1 MRDVK
6 FRLYPGTGG
15 ATPSWEHAPLD
26 EFLLTAPLFINEL
39 KAFGVIPPLHVLN
52 EKLAAGKCDAGMG
65 GACDWTPFELDIDEY
80 KTLVMELTTNPDYEI
95 IEDEEL
101 KEKPNFRK
109 WHGALLS
116 KYAKKVRG
124 SR

>member
-6 FRLYPGTGG
+6 FRIYPGTGG
-15 ATPSWEHAPLD
+15 GTPSWEHAPLD
-26 EFLLTAPLFINEL
+26 EFLLTAPLFIYEL

-52 EKLAAGKCDAGMG
+52 EKLSVGKYDAGMG
-65 GACDWTPFELDIDEY
+65 GACDWKPFEINSDEY
-80 KTLVMELTTNPDYEI
+80 NELVLELTTNPEYKI

-101 KEKPNFRK
+101 KDKSNFGK

-116 KYAKKVRG
+116 KHAKNVRG

>member
-1 MRDVK
+1 MRDVRFK
-6 FRLYPGTGG
+6 IYPGVGG
-15 ATPSWEHAPLD
+15 ATPSWEYAPLD
-26 EFLLTAPLFINEL
+26 EFLLTAPIFTYEL
-39 KAFGVIPPLHVLN
+39 KGFGVIPPLHVLN
-52 EKLAAGKCDAGMG
+52 EKLLLGKYDAGMG
-65 GACDWTPFELDIDEY
+65 GACDWKPFEIDADEY
-80 KTLVMELTTNPDYEI
+80 SALVMELTTNPNFRI

-116 KYAKKVRG
+116 KYAGKYRG